1 MLTNDECLLFMDEM
15 ANQDFGRLFFPG
27 VTITGPQVNIY
38 LYYSFNP
45 NRLKTFE
52 GCAVHLFDNSHFGG
66 TDQYTRVEYNPR
78 YLETDVFICEEGYCN
93 TPICKNPACLP
104 PSPPPPAPLLPPPS
118 PLPSP
123 PPSPPPAPPLPT
135 PPPPSPPPL
144 YTGGG
149 CAFYSEDGAGN
160 YGIRTAYSR
169 DKDLSIDGQS
179 CTQPSIYGNAAQ
191 FGDDTWWEA
200 KVNTLD
206 LINDGPNSNAGG
218 VLFYQLSASSTGS
231 GSSASAVSNARCI
244 ELCAQWED
252 CVTFEYFKWDHPD
265 NSGRCGDSSPV
276 DGNGNKCGHID
287 SYLRC
292 ELWVYPKSS
301 GTNKDEYMTIGNNR
315 EEVWCGAAANAQS
328 HLAANLVVENLV
340 DLADSTLR
348 TNQVWPPPQ
357 TQTRMLQSTMV
368 VSGSVES
375 FDEEAFATSLA
386 TELNV
391 NASDVTV
398 TAEAASVRVVVLINT
413 PDYLA
418 ASLADSFHALLQD
431 SERVASTLGVS
442 VESYEAPTITLHS
455 PPPSPP
461 GPPPLPKSPSP
472 LPPPSLPDLV
482 PSPPPPP
489 NPPPPPAAD
498 ACAADGSDDTCAP
511 FAGASWSS
519 VAAGYHFYL
528 YDETPDGVDLKLW
541 EWPRLTPQDAQL
553 ANNGICTLLATHS
566 NHQALATHAQP
577 CAVFRDAGEDGL
589 PAVNTSIPQGDYYVA
604 FGSPDCAVHHVNLST
619 ALISGC
625 GRIDLVPCLQG
636 TDCADCGRSASAMA
650 AAAATQRRRRAEA
663 LPALDDAHE
672 LRHLSTVLK
681 TATSYHLPAPW
692 LQAMQITHHW
702 NAGEPHGP
710 A

>member
-1 MLTNDECLLFMDEM
+1 MH
-15 ANQDFGRLFFPG
+15 
-27 VTITGPQVNIY
+27 
-38 LYYSFNP
+38 LY
-45 NRLKTFE
+45 
-52 GCAVHLFDNSHFGG
+52 DNFHFGG
-66 TDQYTRVEYNPR
+66 TDQYPRTEYNPR
-78 YLETDVFICEEGYCN
+78 YLETDVFSCEEGYCN

-104 PSPPPPAPLLPPPS
+104 PSPPPPAPFL
-118 PLPSP
+118 P
-123 PPSPPPAPPLPT
+123 PPSPPPPPPPSPAPFEPPPT

-160 YGIRTAYSR
+160 YGIRTAYSS

-472 LPPPSLPDLV
+472 SPSPSLPDLV
-482 PSPPPPP
+482 PLPPPPPP

-519 VAAGYHFYL
+519 VAAEYHFYL
-528 YDETPDGVDLKLW
+528 YDETPDGVDVRLW
-541 EWPRLTPQDAQL
+541 EWPRVTPTDDQL
-553 ANNGICTLLATHS
+553 ASNGVC
-566 NHQALATHAQP
+566 
-577 CAVFRDAGEDGL
+577 EDGL
-589 PAVNTSIPQGDYYVA
+589 PAVNASVPQGEYYVA
-604 FGSPDCAVHHVNLST
+604 FGSPDCAAHHVNLST
-619 ALISGC
+619 ALVAGC
-625 GRIDLVPCLQG
+625 GRVDLVPCTLG
-636 TDCADCGRSASAMA
+636 TDCADCGRSASAA
-650 AAAATQRRRRAEA
+650 AAAAAAAARRRRAQA
-663 LPALDDAHE
+663 LPQAQALPPVHDAHE
-672 LRHLSTVLK
+672 MRHLARALK
-681 TATSYHLPAPW
+681 TATSYRLPAPW
-692 LQAMQITHHW
+692 LAALQVADHW
-702 NAGEPHGP
+702 DAGAPHG
-710 A
+710 

>member
-1 MLTNDECLLFMDEM
+1 M
-15 ANQDFGRLFFPG
+15 
-27 VTITGPQVNIY
+27 
-38 LYYSFNP
+38 
-45 NRLKTFE
+45 
-52 GCAVHLFDNSHFGG
+52 
-66 TDQYTRVEYNPR
+66 
-78 YLETDVFICEEGYCN
+78 
-93 TPICKNPACLP
+93 
-104 PSPPPPAPLLPPPS
+104 
-118 PLPSP
+118 
-123 PPSPPPAPPLPT
+123 
-135 PPPPSPPPL
+135 
-144 YTGGG
+144 
-149 CAFYSEDGAGN
+149 
-160 YGIRTAYSR
+160 
-169 DKDLSIDGQS
+169 
-179 CTQPSIYGNAAQ
+179 
-191 FGDDTWWEA
+191 
-200 KVNTLD
+200 
-206 LINDGPNSNAGG
+206 
-218 VLFYQLSASSTGS
+218 
-231 GSSASAVSNARCI
+231 
-244 ELCAQWED
+244 WED

-328 HLAANLVVENLV
+328 HLDPNLVVENLV

-519 VAAGYHFYL
+519 VGRSVPLLPLRRDARRRRR
-528 YDETPDGVDLKLW
+528 ELW
-541 EWPRLTPQDAQL
+541 EWPRVSPQDNQL
-553 ANNGICTLLATHS
+553 RHNGLC
-566 NHQALATHAQP
+566 
-577 CAVFRDAGEDGL
+577 EDGL
-589 PAVNTSIPQGDYYVA
+589 PAVNTSIPEGDYYVI
-604 FGSPDCAVHHVNLST
+604 FGGPNCASHHVNLST
-619 ALISGC
+619 ALHRGC

-636 TDCADCGRSASAMA
+636 TDCADCGRSASADA
-650 AAAATQRRRRAEA
+650 PRRATRAAATRRRRRRCR
-663 LPALDDAHE
+663 P
-672 LRHLSTVLK
+672 
-681 TATSYHLPAPW
+681 
-692 LQAMQITHHW
+692 
-702 NAGEPHGP
+702 
-710 A
+710 

>member
-1 MLTNDECLLFMDEM
+1 M
-15 ANQDFGRLFFPG
+15 
-27 VTITGPQVNIY
+27 
-38 LYYSFNP
+38 
-45 NRLKTFE
+45 
-52 GCAVHLFDNSHFGG
+52 
-66 TDQYTRVEYNPR
+66 
-78 YLETDVFICEEGYCN
+78 
-93 TPICKNPACLP
+93 
-104 PSPPPPAPLLPPPS
+104 
-118 PLPSP
+118 
-123 PPSPPPAPPLPT
+123 
-135 PPPPSPPPL
+135 
-144 YTGGG
+144 
-149 CAFYSEDGAGN
+149 
-160 YGIRTAYSR
+160 
-169 DKDLSIDGQS
+169 
-179 CTQPSIYGNAAQ
+179 
-191 FGDDTWWEA
+191 
-200 KVNTLD
+200 NTLD
-206 LINDGPNSNAGG
+206 LINDGPNANAGG
-218 VLFYQLSASSTGS
+218 VLFYQLSTSSSGS
-231 GSSASAVSNARCI
+231 GSDSSAVTNARCMQ
-244 ELCAQWED
+244 LCEDWGD

-265 NSGRCGDSSPV
+265 NLGRCGDASPGGV
-276 DGNGNKCGHID
+276 CGQVT
-287 SYLRC
+287 SYMRC
-292 ELWVYPKSS
+292 ELWVYPKAGGSD
-301 GTNKDEYMTIGNNR
+301 KDAYMTIGNQR
-315 EEVWCGAAANAQS
+315 QAVWCGAAANGQS
-328 HLAANLVVENLV
+328 HLDPNLVVENLV
-340 DLADSTLR
+340 DLASDALR
-348 TNQVWPPPQ
+348 PNQEWPPPQ